1 MKQNLN
7 NKKIFDF
14 TTQKII
20 DMINEIYALEANT
33 EEFNSKINQ
42 LKIFY
47 FSLVDNKIILEDN
60 KFTLYKVF
68 DYTSIEYIKNWI
80 LDFLTSSVLKLYKNE
95 VNQKLLINN
104 SYFAFRLLANKE
116 ILKDYLYKFN
126 IISQIH
132 FEKIIPNFTEEEVNQ
147 HVNDLNNIIKLI
159 KNEFNIDYNSYV
171 QNTLISYADLKNSIL
186 HNNKNILIMAEKNF
200 FEIKNDNLV
209 FSDFF
214 VIFIDFM
221 FIMKLKDDYSL
232 NLNYNTYEEIRNE
245 IANAFI

>member
-1 MKQNLN
+1 MA
-7 NKKIFDF
+7 
-14 TTQKII
+14 
-20 DMINEIYALEANT
+20 MI
-33 EEFNSKINQ
+33 
-42 LKIFY
+42 
-47 FSLVDNKIILEDN
+47 
-60 KFTLYKVF
+60 KVH
-68 DYTSIEYIKNWI
+68 
-80 LDFLTSSVLKLYKNE
+80 
-95 VNQKLLINN
+95 
-104 SYFAFRLLANKE
+104 
-116 ILKDYLYKFN
+116 YLYKFN

-159 KNEFNIDYNSYV
+159 KDEFNIDYNSYV